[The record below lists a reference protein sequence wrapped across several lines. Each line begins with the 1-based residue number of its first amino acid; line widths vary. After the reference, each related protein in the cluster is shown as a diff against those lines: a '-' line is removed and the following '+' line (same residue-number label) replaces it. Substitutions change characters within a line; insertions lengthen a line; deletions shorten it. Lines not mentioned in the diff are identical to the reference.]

1 VNTLTELRGRV
12 SVIYASSFF
21 HLFNEE
27 KQFELGERLASLLDP
42 SPGSI
47 IFGSQGGIP
56 VKGQP
61 NDIFPELF
69 CHSPESWIKMW
80 EEGIFKK
87 GQVKATAALVEM
99 SMAAER
105 FGVAHPVAK
114 DAKFYALSWS
124 VELL

>member
-12 SVIYASSFF
+12 SVIYASSLF

-42 SPGSI
+42 SPGSL
-47 IFGSQGGIP
+47 IFGSQGGMP

-61 NDIFPELF
+61 NGVFPEMF

-80 EEGIFKK
+80 EECIFEK
-87 GQVKATAALVEM
+87 GQVKATAALVEI

-105 FGVAHPVAK
+105 YGVARPVAK

-124 VELL
+124 VQRL